1 MTITLNM
8 RTVNVILIKLIT
20 VVKVYLANPV
30 TKRCRRFRDMNF
42 LFGRGKK
49 NLRGK
54 DGGCGFPREFVTLR
68 VAQHIW
74 LHPVSMEP
82 CDILN
87 VRSGAQITALSD

>member
-1 MTITLNM
+1 M

-49 NLRGK
+49 KLAGK
-54 DGGCGFPREFVTLR
+54 RWGLR
-68 VAQHIW
+68 V
-74 LHPVSMEP
+74 PSRV
-82 CDILN
+82 CD
-87 VRSGAQITALSD
+87 VEGGAAHLATSCFDGTV